1 MKVHIEAHP
10 YDTALARRVG
20 RSDQPVL
27 LWVET
32 VRVRDLG
39 DDIEAAHGDIAR
51 LPLEEKANLAHM
63 RRLKLVHVSLT
74 ELDAD
79 RFFQRIC
86 LDSLAK
92 RGKLRRVVLR
102 PVTECL
108 I

>member
-1 MKVHIEAHP
+1 MEVDIKAHP
-10 YDTALARRVG
+10 NDTALARRVG
-20 RSDQPVL
+20 RSNQPVL

-63 RRLKLVHVSLT
+63 RSLELVHVSLT

-79 RFFQRIC
+79 RVFQRIC

-92 RGKLRRVVLR
+92 RDELRRIIL
-102 PVTECL
+102 
-108 I
+108 